1 MIIFW
6 LYSSSNTSSEVY
18 LKLNLATLDFSQLV
32 MFSIFDSGGK
42 SSFIHL
48 QYMYEN
54 FTYV

>member
-1 MIIFW
+1 MIIFS

-42 SSFIHL
+42 TSFIHL
-48 QYMYEN
+48 QYVEEN